1 MMLRAAFV
9 PPEEAVE
16 ELRALAG
23 RLGFLPGVHPLPI
36 DRLDIRIAWMG
47 NVDAVDAVKLAGKFE
62 EWSGVDVLPEVRWS
76 GVRLEPNGDVG
87 VGLAGDLDRVAEVA
101 RAVGL
106 SAEKV
111 NVYVDRRAF
120 APVAIVATMDAQQPG
135 SRVASALAGM
145 SDVGGMPWTVSEIA
159 LIRIRW
165 FAGQAVSEVVERIPI
180 PVLEQVVEREA
191 V

>member
-1 MMLRAAFV
+1 MLRAAFV

-23 RLGFLPGVHPLPI
+23 RFGFLPGVHPLPL
-36 DRLDIRIAWMG
+36 DQLDIRIARLG
-47 NVDAVDAVKLAGKFE
+47 NLHAADAVKLADRFQ
-62 EWSGVDVLPEVRWS
+62 EWPGVDVLPEVRWS
-76 GVRLEPNGDVG
+76 GVHLEPNGDVG
-87 VGLAGDLDRVAEVA
+87 VGLAGDLDRLAEVA

-120 APVAIVATMDAQQPG
+120 VPVAIAATMDEQRPG
-135 SRVASALAGM
+135 SRVGSALAGM
-145 SDVGGMPWTVSEIA
+145 SDVGGTPWTMSEVA

-165 FAGQAVSEVVERIPI
+165 FAGQEASEVVERIPI
-180 PVLEQVVEREA
+180 PVLEPIVEREA